1 MLNGSIFTIATGVIW
16 TLVAVIY
23 SAVAGKQK
31 HFTSFM
37 FFYSAIFALL
47 ICIFQTPQNAS
58 AAEICKVA
66 YPIVPAALL
75 GHLGFF
81 ALYLAMKKGSHAVA
95 WTFTQSAMVM
105 PFLGSWLFFNSQVKW
120 VNFAGLALVIL
131 ALCGL
136 GASKKDKSAEENK
149 NSSLALIF
157 SMIALLLTG
166 LSQFCSLLPGE
177 LGSTEEALSWRLPIY
192 SVAGVILWGAA
203 ALIMK
208 AKIDRQVIKYGTVYG
223 LVVAAGQVA
232 LYMAIDA
239 LASVDM
245 VAIVYPAALSIC
257 IILFAVY
264 CAIFRKEKLSKTAV
278 SSLLLLLCGVILL
291 FWK

>member
-1 MLNGSIFTIATGVIW
+1 MLNGSILTIATGVIW

-31 HFTSFM
+31 NFTGFM
-37 FFYSAIFALL
+37 FFYCVIFAAF
-47 ICIFQTPQNAS
+47 IWIFQTPQMTT
-58 AAEICKVA
+58 AAEISKVA
-66 YPIVPAALL
+66 YCIVPSALL
-75 GHLGFF
+75 GQLGFF
-81 ALYLAMKKGSHAVA
+81 ALFLAMKRGSHAVA
-95 WTFTQSAMVM
+95 WTFTQSAMVL
-105 PFLGSWLFFNSQVKW
+105 PFLGSWIFFDSQVKW
-120 VNFAGLALVIL
+120 LNFAGLTLIIL

-223 LVVAAGQVA
+223 FVVAAGQVA
-232 LYMAIDA
+232 LYMSIDA
-239 LASVDM
+239 LTPINM
-245 VAIVYPAALSIC
+245 IAIVYPAALSIC

-264 CAIFRKEKLSKTAV
+264 CAIFRNEKLSKPVIASLV
-278 SSLLLLLCGVILL
+278 LLLSGVILL
-291 FWK
+291 FRQ